1 MVYKWEGYSYDVPAE
16 VVGKCCEEIE
26 HEYGAITSSNM
37 VNAARSTESEL
48 HPLFEWDDQIAGEKW
63 RNQQA
68 KMILSSL
75 RIVVNESEEKPII
88 VRAFVNVSPPSKN
101 EAVYIQIEKAVNDE
115 SNHQQLLLNAY
126 RELNAFQKKYQALS
140 ELKPLFELINA
151 LKED

>member
-1 MVYKWEGYSYDVPAE
+1 MVYKWEGYSYDVSAE

-26 HEYGAITSSNM
+26 QTYGAVTSSNM

-75 RIVVNESEEKPII
+75 RIVVNENEEEPTV
-88 VRAFVNVSPPSKN
+88 VRAYVNVSPPTKK

-115 SNHQQLLLNAY
+115 RSHQQLLLNAY
-126 RELNAFQKKYQALS
+126 RELNAFQKKYQVLT
-140 ELKPLFELINA
+140 ELKTLFDLINT
-151 LKED
+151 LKEN